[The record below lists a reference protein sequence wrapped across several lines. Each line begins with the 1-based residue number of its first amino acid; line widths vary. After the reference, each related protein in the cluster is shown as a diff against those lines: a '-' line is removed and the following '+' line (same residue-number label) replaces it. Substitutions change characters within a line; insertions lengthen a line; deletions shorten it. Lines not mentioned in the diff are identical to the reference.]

1 MYYPCNQW
9 GRDIM
14 DYNMANEANFQE
26 KDEFVF
32 KEVSF
37 TDYDTVMRLEEMT
50 QPKKKIRSINE
61 QNSL

>member
-1 MYYPCNQW
+1 
-9 GRDIM
+9 
-14 DYNMANEANFQE
+14 MANEANFQE

-32 KEVSF
+32 KEVSV
-37 TDYDTVMRLEEMT
+37 TVYDTVMRLEEMT

>member
-1 MYYPCNQW
+1 M
-9 GRDIM
+9 GRDII
-14 DYNMANEANFQE
+14 DYNMAKEVNFQE

-61 QNSL
+61 QNSH

>member
-1 MYYPCNQW
+1 
-9 GRDIM
+9 M
-14 DYNMANEANFQE
+14 DYNMAKEANFQE

-50 QPKKKIRSINE
+50 QPKKKIGSINE
-61 QNSL
+61 QNSP